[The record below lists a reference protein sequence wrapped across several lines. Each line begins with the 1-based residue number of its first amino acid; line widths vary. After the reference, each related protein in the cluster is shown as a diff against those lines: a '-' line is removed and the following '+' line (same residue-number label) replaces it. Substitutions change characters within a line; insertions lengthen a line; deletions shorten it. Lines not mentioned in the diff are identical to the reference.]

1 MSVAPNAINYGNQLP
16 LGIEAKSQRRLFFPA
31 TGDTYNDTGS
41 NIIRISLNYDGM
53 LDTHLSY
60 LKFDLTNNTVVG
72 GGGAPVAGRLTRD
85 LGQPE
90 ISRLVISSG
99 GVVLEDIQNYNHLV
113 AGVLAPCQYGTG
125 NVAEAQMNRQCFKQL
140 SSIAAS
146 VDFANNPNL
155 ANGGLGGA
163 VSGSV
168 KVYNEPLSTVDVNG
182 SAHRGGADPDA
193 SNGQNTIA
201 RLATQTYTYK
211 LHSGLLDNDKYL
223 PLVLMNNGLDIEIH
237 LAQGVDI
244 GISDDAANTIA
255 YSVQNVRYV
264 AHLIDLQRDFYDM
277 LRQTQQAS
285 GGVIQIAGQTF
296 RNFTAPMLEAP
307 VGEQTLNVPIRARSI
322 KSVFFKASAA
332 AATPRIYNLSG
343 GSSLGITSYNLQIG
357 ATKYPPTAIQ
367 SNAITNKSEPYFE
380 LMKSFGKLG
389 STIHGN
395 LLSNANYLPYTD
407 PRENNADNAIGFS
420 PYGIDLETF
429 RAEIENG
436 IDTSSRALPM
446 SLQFHKGAATAVDT
460 TVFIWCMIDT
470 LFFINMD
477 GSVSVSS

>member
-31 TGDTYNDTGS
+31 TGDIYNDTGS

-60 LKFDLTNNTVVG
+60 LKFDLENTSAVG
-72 GGGAPVAGRLTRD
+72 AGAGVGRLTRD

-90 ISRLVISSG
+90 ISRLVVSSG

-113 AGVLAPCQYGTG
+113 GGVLAPCQYGTG
-125 NVAEAQMNRQCFKQL
+125 NVAEAQMNRQCFKQ
-140 SSIAAS
+140 SARIDAA
-146 VDFANNPNL
+146 FAQSAL
-155 ANGGLGGA
+155 NGGLGGA

-168 KVYNEPLSTVDVNG
+168 KVYNEPLVN
-182 SAHRGGADPDA
+182 AANANADGAAVTA
-193 SNGQNTIA
+193 SNGQNA
-201 RLATQTYTYK
+201 MAFGETQTFTYK

-244 GISDDAANTIA
+244 GVSDQGTNTIA
-255 YSVQNVRYV
+255 YRITNVRYV

-296 RNFTAPMLEAP
+296 RNFTAPMAAAVTGP
-307 VGEQTLNVPIRARSI
+307 QTLNVPVRARSI
-322 KSVFFKASAA
+322 KSVLFKASIAA
-332 AATPRIYNLSG
+332 PTARIFNLSG
-343 GSSLGITSYNLQIG
+343 ASNLTISEYNLQIG
-357 ATKYPPTAIQ
+357 ATKYPPTAIAANQ
-367 SNAITNKSEPYFE
+367 ISNKSEPYFE

-395 LLSNANYLPYTD
+395 LLGNTNYLIYPDPSSNAPN
-407 PRENNADNAIGFS
+407 EAIGFS

-446 SLQFHKGAATAVDT
+446 SLQFNKVGTSVVDT
-460 TVFIWCMIDT
+460 TVFIWCLIDT
-470 LFFINMD
+470 LFFVNMD

>member
-60 LKFDLTNNTVVG
+60 LKFDFTNNTT
-72 GGGAPVAGRLTRD
+72 ANAGTGIMTRD

-90 ISRLVISSG
+90 IARLVISSG

-125 NVAEAQMNRQCFKQL
+125 NVAEAQMNRQCFKQ
-140 SSIAAS
+140 AATI
-146 VDFANNPNL
+146 DLAANAN
-155 ANGGLGGA
+155 NGGLGGA

-168 KVYNEPLSTVDVNG
+168 KMYNMPDIAGPDGAVPTAGNAQNTTAVG
-182 SAHRGGADPDA
+182 SA
-193 SNGQNTIA
+193 N
-201 RLATQTYTYK
+201 TQTYTYK

-237 LAQGVDI
+237 LASGVDI
-244 GISDDAANTIA
+244 GICDDPGNPIS
-255 YSVQNVRYV
+255 YSVSNVRYV

-296 RNFTAPMLEAP
+296 RNFTAPMGAADI
-307 VGEQTLNVPIRARSI
+307 GAQTLNVPVRARSI
-322 KSVFFKASAA
+322 KSVFFKASSA
-332 AATPRIYNLSG
+332 AATNRIYNLSG
-343 GSSLGITSYNLQIG
+343 ASSLGLTEYNLQIG

-367 SNAITNKSEPYFE
+367 VNANSNKSEPYFE

-395 LLSNANYLPYTD
+395 LLGNANYLPYTN
-407 PRENNADNAIGFS
+407 PNANAGNSPIGFA

-446 SLQFHKGAATAVDT
+446 SLQFNKGADTTNAT
-460 TVFIWCMIDT
+460 TVFIWCLIDT